1 MSETVRA
8 DEELVELLED
18 FFAREV
24 TPDLVDATERAGTLP
39 TALWGRAEAVQIPWI
54 GIEEEHGGVGG
65 TFADVVALVHHAAY
79 RATPLP
85 LLEHHLAATLLARA
99 GLGHVQGPL
108 TVTGIS
114 QHDGVPA
121 VVDGA
126 LRGQIPVVPWA
137 ADVTA
142 VVVLTRDEQGHD
154 VVALVHRDAFAVEPS
169 TDLAGTPVPTV
180 VLDGSPVA
188 VGQMGGGVEAFL
200 RYAEVLRCSALAGL
214 QRRLCDLTSG
224 YVTERHQFGK
234 PVGSF
239 QAVQIHTVTLA
250 QAATMSMLSVD
261 RAAGAVAS
269 GVGEL
274 EVAATSVVVG
284 QNAVRAVAAAHQ
296 AHGAIGMTRE
306 YPLQQVTRRIHA
318 IRQLWSS
325 LAAAE
330 EAVGRTSLAAPR
342 LSELVAR
349 HPEEGLQSA

>member
-24 TPDLVDATERAGTLP
+24 TPDLVDATERSGELP
-39 TALWGRAEAVQIPWI
+39 TALWDRAEAVQVPWI
-54 GIEEEHGGVGG
+54 GISEEHGGVGG

-85 LLEHHLAATLLARA
+85 VLEHHLAARLLARA
-99 GLGHVQGPL
+99 GLGHVDGPM
-108 TVTGIS
+108 TVAGIS
-114 QHDGVPA
+114 RHDDVPIVSDA
-121 VVDGA
+121 KIDG
-126 LRGQIPVVPWA
+126 RIPDVPWA

-142 VVVLTRDEQGHD
+142 VVLLTRDEQGDD
-154 VVALVHRDAFAVEPS
+154 VVVLVRRDDFTVEVS

-180 VLDGSPVA
+180 VLSEAPAV
-188 VGQMGGGVEAFL
+188 VGQLEGGANAFL

-214 QRRLCDLTSG
+214 LRRLYDLTSG
-224 YVTERHQFGK
+224 YVSERHQFGK

-239 QAVQIHTVTLA
+239 QAVQFHTVTLA
-250 QAATMSMLSVD
+250 QAASMSMLSVD
-261 RAAGAVAS
+261 RAAAAVAS
-269 GVGEL
+269 GSGEF
-274 EVAATSVVVG
+274 EVAAASVVVG
-284 QNAVRAVAAAHQ
+284 QHAVRAAAAAHQ

-318 IRQLWSS
+318 MRQLWEP
-325 LAAAE
+325 LTEAE
-330 EAVGRTSLAAPR
+330 ERVGRIALVAPR

>member
-24 TPDLVDATERAGTLP
+24 TPDLVAAAEQSGELP
-39 TALWGRAEAVQIPWI
+39 RALWARAEAVQIPWI
-54 GIEEEHGGVGG
+54 GIAEEHGGVGG

-85 LLEHHLAATLLARA
+85 LLEHHLAATLLARS
-99 GLGHVQGPL
+99 GLGHVDGPL
-108 TVTGIS
+108 TVAGIS
-114 QHDGVPA
+114 GHDDVP

-126 LRGQIPVVPWA
+126 AISGRIPAVPWA
-137 ADVTA
+137 ADAAA
-142 VVVLTRDEQGHD
+142 VVLLTRDPRGAD
-154 VVALVHRDAFAVEPS
+154 VVAVVRRDDLTLEPA

-180 VLDGSPVA
+180 VLTDASVEVGRLDGGAEV
-188 VGQMGGGVEAFL
+188 FL

-214 QRRLCDLTSG
+214 LRRLYDLTSS
-224 YVTERHQFGK
+224 YVSERHQFGK

-261 RAAGAVAS
+261 RAAGAVAL
-269 GVGEL
+269 GLGEL

-284 QNAVRAVAAAHQ
+284 QNAVRAATAAHQ

-306 YPLQQVTRRIHA
+306 YPLQQLTRRVHA
-318 IRQLWSS
+318 IRQLWGS
-325 LAAAE
+325 LTEAE
-330 EAVGRTSLAAPR
+330 EAVGLAALAAPR